1 MKNQQQNI
9 QWWQINNIITLI
21 GSAVMMTLTYGL
33 LMTRVAVLENKV
45 DTLIIAQER
54 MLIKYSEVETRYG
67 TLSLQVARLETK
79 ATK

>member
-1 MKNQQQNI
+1 
-9 QWWQINNIITLI
+9 
-21 GSAVMMTLTYGL
+21 MMTLTYGL